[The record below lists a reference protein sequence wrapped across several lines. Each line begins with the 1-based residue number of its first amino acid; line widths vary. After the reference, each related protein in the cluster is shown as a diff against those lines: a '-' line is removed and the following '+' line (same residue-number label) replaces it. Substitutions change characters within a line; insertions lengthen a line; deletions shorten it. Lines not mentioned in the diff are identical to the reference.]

1 MLWGYQIELVEK
13 ALPILREKH
22 IVYLALEMR
31 LGKTLISLEVA
42 RRIGAKNVLFVT
54 KKKAMQSIRKDF
66 ERGGYEYNITIVNFE
81 QLHKVCGKF
90 DVVIVD
96 EAHLLGA
103 FPKPSL
109 RTKRLRRIVGDAY
122 LILLSGTPTPE
133 SYSQIFHQFWV
144 SKYSPFPH
152 SNFYRWAEEYV
163 DVYEIFLYGQRVR
176 KYDRAKQEKI
186 ENVIRDYFVTYTRVQ
201 AGFSVVSAKEFVHRI
216 RVAPYIHEIAHQIAR
231 RGLAEID
238 ENIVIA
244 DTAAK
249 KMWKL
254 HQLYSGTIIL
264 DDGRRKIL
272 DFSKAKYIWNRFS
285 DRIFVVYYKYQAE
298 RKVLQQIFPLWTED
312 VSRFSNGVPLLVQIQ
327 SGSMG
332 LDFSRADA
340 IVFYNIDF
348 SATNYWQARAR
359 LFHRDRQTQCEIHW
373 IFAQGGIEERI
384 FDVVRKKKDYTVSY
398 FRRDFFGKL
407 EKVED
412 G

>member
-1 MLWGYQIELVEK
+1 MLWDYQVELVEK
-13 ALPILREKH
+13 AMPIMQEKH
-22 IVYLALEMR
+22 IIYLALEMR
-31 LGKTLISLEVA
+31 VGKTLISLELA

-66 ERGGYEYNITIVNFE
+66 VKGGFEYNITIVNFE
-81 QLHKVCGKF
+81 QLHKVFGKF

-109 RTKRLRRIVGDAY
+109 RTKRLRKIVGDAY

-133 SYSQIFHQFWV
+133 SYSQIFHQFWI

-152 SNFYRWAEEYV
+152 SNFYRWAEDYV
-163 DVYEIFLYGQRVR
+163 DIYEIFLYGQRVR

-186 ENVIRDYFVTYTRVQ
+186 EKVIRDYFVTFTRAQ

-216 RVAPYIHEIAHQIAR
+216 RISPYIHEIALRIAKS
-231 RGLAEID
+231 GFVEIGD
-238 ENIVIA
+238 DIVIA
-244 DTAAK
+244 DTSAK

-272 DFSKAKYIWNRFS
+272 DISKAKYIWKRFS
-285 DRIFVVYYKYQAE
+285 DRAFVVYYKYRAE
-298 RKVLQQIFPLWTED
+298 LEVLQQVFPLWTED
-312 VSRFSNGVPLLVQIQ
+312 VSRFSSGVPLLVQIQ

-340 IVFYNIDF
+340 VVFFNIDF

-359 LFHRDRQTQCEIHW
+359 LFHRERKSDCEIHW
-373 IFAQGGIEERI
+373 IFAQGGIEDRI
-384 FDVVRKKKDYTVSY
+384 FDVVRRKRDYTVSY
-398 FRRDFFGKL
+398 FRRDYERTIFA
-407 EKVED
+407 EKD
-412 G
+412 T